1 MSSLFFDLH
10 YSLVKQPTT
19 SLVDGITTGLKVE
32 VLIEQNNSVS
42 SIQYGG
48 VSTSPPP
55 PGVFLGMG
63 L

>member
-48 VSTSPPP
+48 ISTFP
-55 PGVFLGMG
+55 PGVFLGM
-63 L
+63 LL